1 MPNKTQINIKISP
14 RLKEEIDAAAEAA
27 GESRTTFLEAAAER
41 ELERRRM
48 ARQDRQGDDE

>member
-14 RLKEEIDAAAEAA
+14 RLKEEVDAAAEAA

-48 ARQDRQGDDE
+48 ARQDRQGDSE